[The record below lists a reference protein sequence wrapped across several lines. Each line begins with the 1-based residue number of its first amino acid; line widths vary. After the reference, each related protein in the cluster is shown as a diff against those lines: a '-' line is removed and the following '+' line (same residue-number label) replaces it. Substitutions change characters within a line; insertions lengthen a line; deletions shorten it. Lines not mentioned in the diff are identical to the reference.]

1 MSQGRI
7 WPPPDAGR
15 PGWLGIAAVVR
26 FVPAPSR
33 IRFRP
38 SYGRY
43 LFSAFSRPS
52 WFPALPES
60 VVAEVD
66 LANSGP
72 YELLYVAEP
81 NNSGTQF
88 IRLVAE
94 WGDGFQG
101 RGLYCSLV
109 GKWEEPQGTE
119 YFETGVNWTIQ
130 EAPLNP
136 WSLRKL
142 TFWSQIGW
150 GLGGPVWG
158 SLTDWNVSG
167 WPAPG
172 TVPKQEVEQ
181 VSVNS
186 LESWDGES

>member
-7 WPPPDAGR
+7 WPPPNADR
-15 PGWLGIAAVVR
+15 PGWLGIGAVLR
-26 FVPAPSR
+26 FVPAPHR

-43 LFSAFSRPS
+43 LFLSFGRPA
-52 WFPALPES
+52 WFPPIPQLVTAQ
-60 VVAEVD
+60 VD

-72 YELLYVAEP
+72 YDLRYVADG
-81 NNSGTQF
+81 NDSGTEY

-94 WGDGFQG
+94 WGEGYQG
-101 RGLYCSLV
+101 RGLYLSLV
-109 GKWEEPQGTE
+109 GRWANPDGTQ
-119 YFETGVNWTIQ
+119 YFETGINWTIQ

-136 WSLRKL
+136 WSLGKL

-158 SLTDWNVSG
+158 SLTDWNVPG

-172 TVPKQEVEQ
+172 SVPKQEYEQ
-181 VSVNS
+181 VRVNL
-186 LESWDGES
+186 LESWDG